1 MVRPRLC
8 TGFSLIELM
17 VVVGIVGI
25 LATIAIPS
33 YQDYGTRA
41 RLTEAVQLLGAAR
54 VNVAEHYIV
63 RGHLPNNDGEAG
75 LAALV
80 MPGIRAVAASAPIEK
95 RGSVVQSLHYLKKSE
110 TLAVVSVE
118 ISDAGSEAH
127 GKFFSMEGAVS
138 HGKLSWT
145 CRPGDTRS
153 GESNPVP
160 KRLLPAN
167 CR

>member
-1 MVRPRLC
+1 MVRPHLY

-17 VVVGIVGI
+17 IVVGLVGI

-63 RGHLPNNDGEAG
+63 RGYLPKDDGEAG

-80 MPGIRAVAASAPIEK
+80 KPDNPAVTASAPTEK
-95 RGSVVQSLHYLKKSE
+95 RGSVVRSLHYLRKSDSQ
-110 TLAVVSVE
+110 AVISVE
-118 ISDAGSEAH
+118 ISDVGTEAH
-127 GKFFSMEGAVS
+127 EKFFSMEGAVS
-138 HGKLSWT
+138 NGKVSWS
-145 CRPGDTRS
+145 CRPGDTRGS
-153 GESNPVP
+153 ESNPVP